1 MKNNNNGVLFCTTV
15 GACHIMM
22 MLDLRNRNRIQPD
35 SHGVIRLPLCI
46 RFVIKERLYYRL
58 GESYSYNE
66 IAKIASSTGQG
77 ERLSIHERAY
87 DKKRRLQKTFNHYV
101 ELVKELDATGT
112 LTLPRIKT
120 ALTGQCLETSF
131 ISLWK
136 DLVDEKRKAGKAG
149 TAGNYGCALASFIE
163 ITCFKEENGFSV
175 DEQLIRKWA
184 EGMANKGLSSSTQG
198 IYLRAA
204 RVVVNRAIAAGHMMQ
219 KSYMFG
225 KKRQGIKI
233 PVGNSRKSQFLA
245 VPQMTEL
252 YSHWVAKDLDLPIYD
267 VHLNMK
273 GQPSYAV
280 LDEESRATVYQ
291 SLGIF
296 LMQYLCC
303 GCNLMDLAFLIY
315 DKFYFDTG
323 GKALRFIRKK
333 TMDET
338 SDGNGIEVIIPIIP
352 PLRNILNEIASP
364 PQLDKRVLP
373 FLLKGVNISNG
384 TAVRNRVHQENHNVI
399 ERMRKVA
406 LSLGWSVMPTGT
418 YARHSFA
425 TNLHTAKVSL
435 EYISDAMGHS
445 LGNTGNITLRYISP
459 YTIEE
464 RAKYNSCLLLANEM
478 ASSISKKE
486 LLINKI
492 NEYNEEELKAAL
504 IFLKQRELDK
514 I

>member
-1 MKNNNNGVLFCTTV
+1 MKNSNNGVLFSTTV
-15 GACHIMM
+15 GACHVIM
-22 MLDLRNRNRIQPD
+22 MLDLRNRKRIKPD
-35 SHGVIRLPLCI
+35 SHGVIRLPLCM

-58 GESYSYNE
+58 GENYSYNE
-66 IAKIASSTGQG
+66 IAKIVSSTGQG
-77 ERLSIHERAY
+77 ERLSNRERDY
-87 DKKRRLQKTFNHYV
+87 DKKKRLKETFDHYV
-101 ELVKELDATGT
+101 SIIKELDATGT
-112 LTLPRIKT
+112 LTLSRIKT
-120 ALTGQCLETSF
+120 ALTGQSLDTSF

-136 DLVDEKRKAGKAG
+136 DLVDEKRNAGKAG
-149 TAGNYGCALASFIE
+149 TSGNYGCALASFIE
-163 ITCFKEENGFSV
+163 ITGFKEENGFCV

-184 EGMANKGLSSSTQG
+184 DGMAEKGLSSSTQG

-204 RVVVNRAIAAGHMMQ
+204 RVVVNKAIAAGHMMQ

-225 KKRQGIKI
+225 KKRQGIRI
-233 PVGNSRKSQFLA
+233 PVGNSRKSQFLT

-252 YSHWVAKDLDLPIYD
+252 YSHWLAKDLDLPIYD
-267 VHLNMK
+267 VHMNMK
-273 GQPSYAV
+273 GHPSYAV
-280 LDEESRATVYQ
+280 LDEASRATVYQ
-291 SLGIF
+291 SLGVF

-303 GCNLMDLAFLIY
+303 GCNLMDIAFLIY

-323 GKALRFIRKK
+323 RKALRFIRKK

-352 PLRNILNEIASP
+352 PLRNILDEIASP
-364 PQLDKRVLP
+364 PQMDKRVLP

-425 TNLHTAKVSL
+425 TNLHTSKVPL

-464 RAKYNSCLLLANEM
+464 RGKYNSCLLDTNETDNTL
-478 ASSISKKE
+478 SKKE
-486 LLINKI
+486 ILMQKLG
-492 NEYNEEELKAAL
+492 EYDKDELKAAL
-504 IFLKQRELDK
+504 LFLRQRELDK